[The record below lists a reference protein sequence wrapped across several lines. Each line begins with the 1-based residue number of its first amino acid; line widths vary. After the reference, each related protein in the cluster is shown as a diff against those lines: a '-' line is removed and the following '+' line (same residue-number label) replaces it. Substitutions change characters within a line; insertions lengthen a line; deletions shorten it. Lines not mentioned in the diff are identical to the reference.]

1 MHGTQRQLPWLI
13 MLVLIGISPLNWA
26 DIVFTSPPREQ
37 DSTEGSEIYV
47 PLAEYFSK
55 LLGRKVIYHNPGNW
69 LTYQKEMRSGLYDI
83 VFDGPHFNSWR
94 IAHVDHEV
102 LVRLPGS
109 VEFLVVTNT
118 NSGIGKLE
126 DLVGAHIC
134 SISPPNLGTMLLL
147 DKFRNPVRQP
157 VVKSIKGETG
167 EVYKAFKS
175 GQCKAAVLRTIF
187 YNNNTKIPDE
197 ERKQLKVLFNS
208 PALPNQGISVSNRIT
223 AAEKKLIQ
231 KDVITGEGAKVFE
244 KVVKRYGQKNDKT
257 FIVTNNQEYQG
268 INMLLE
274 GVIYGW

>member
-1 MHGTQRQLPWLI
+1 MYRTRRRYPWLI
-13 MLVLIGISPLNWA
+13 AFVLFGTAPLVWA
-26 DIVFTSPPREQ
+26 DLVFTSPPREQ
-37 DSTEGSEIYV
+37 NSNEGGDIYV
-47 PLAEYFSK
+47 PIAEYFSK
-55 LLGRKVIYHNPGNW
+55 LLGRKVVYHNPGNW

-94 IAHVDHEV
+94 TVHVDHEV

-109 VEFLVVTNT
+109 IEFLVVANT
-118 NSGIGKLE
+118 NSAISRLE
-126 DLVGAHIC
+126 DLVGANIC

-157 VVKSIKGETG
+157 VVKSIKGETA
-167 EVYKAFKS
+167 EVYKAFKD

-187 YNNNTKIPDE
+187 YNNNTKVTDG

-208 PALPNQGISVSNRIT
+208 AALPNQGISVSNRIT
-223 AAEKKLIQ
+223 TAEKKLIQ
-231 KDVITGEGAKVFE
+231 KDITAGEGSNVFE
-244 KVVKRYGQKNDKT
+244 KLVNRYGQKNDKA
-257 FIVTNNQEYQG
+257 FVITNNQEYQG